1 MDLDRERLGWHLR
14 AMVDLFTYVVVLTGV
29 ALVISLVLSVA
40 TGGAAVRAKAFLFV
54 IGWVLMAYATV
65 LLWPSQPPTPGEKP
79 ADESQ
84 ALPAEEASRFQGI
97 VRSLPPVR
105 WIELPPPHH
114 RISLATQLFIGSVCI
129 LLTSYLMETVFN
141 VA

>member
-1 MDLDRERLGWHLR
+1 MNLDRERLVWHLR
-14 AMVDLFTYVVVLTGV
+14 AIVDVVTYVVVLTGV
-29 ALVISLVLSVA
+29 TLVISLVLSVA

-54 IGWVLMAYATV
+54 IGWVLMAYSTV
-65 LLWPSQPPTPGEKP
+65 LLWPSGPPTPGEKS
-79 ADESQ
+79 DNERQ
-84 ALPAEEASRFQGI
+84 ALPVEETSRFQGI

-105 WIELPPPHH
+105 WIELPPPQH
-114 RISLATQLFIGSVCI
+114 RVSLATQLFIGSVCI